1 MMRMKAPAVALA
13 CVFGLVAATGPALG
27 QEAAPAAAQPAAA
40 QAAET
45 TAAAAQPATT
55 AAPETQCELHVWP
68 AERFSSMTTGLLSG
82 FGALGALA
90 DASAHANRDKSNRTQ
105 MASALDPQGQLDAL
119 NAIQLTEQLHAKPA
133 RVVLHPEPLDRKT
146 VTKISTRRAASTSPC
161 YSELIVADVFYHK
174 AAMWGR
180 ALRTQFIYRDF
191 GAASDKPWTYKSW
204 GGNSLK
210 LFPPKEGEDVQA
222 ANQELVQVF
231 SADFAEFAHNEVSA
245 LARRH

>member
-1 MMRMKAPAVALA
+1 MMRIKAPATALA
-13 CVFGLVAATGPALG
+13 CVFGLGAVTSPALG
-27 QEAAPAAAQPAAA
+27 QEAAPAAQPAAA
-40 QAAET
+40 QASP
-45 TAAAAQPATT
+45 AAAPAAVAI
-55 AAPETQCELHVWP
+55 AAPQTQCELHVWP

-82 FGALGALA
+82 FGALGAIA

-119 NAIQLTEQLHAKPA
+119 NAIQLTELLHAKPA
-133 RVVLHPEPLDRKT
+133 KVVLHPEPLDRKT
-146 VTKISTRRAASTSPC
+146 VTKISTRRATSSSPC
-161 YSELIVADVFYHK
+161 YSELIVADIFYHK

-180 ALRTQFIYRDF
+180 ALRTQFLYRDF
-191 GAASDKPWTYKSW
+191 GAANDKPWTYKSW